1 MFVRF
6 KEAAD
11 IAVEIRAAITMVTAD
26 RSLKKDCT
34 ECGCT
39 VLLIV

>member
-11 IAVEIRAAITMVTAD
+11 IAVEIRAAITIVTAD
-26 RSLKKDCT
+26 RSLKR
-34 ECGCT
+34 T
-39 VLLIV
+39 VLNVVVQYF